1 MSDPVSHLKQ
11 ELLAAAERQQRHTVL
26 APKNRRRWLER
37 FRFVPR
43 RRRRLVV
50 VLAAVALATAVTTA
64 GWAIV
69 REVVSHESFVGL
81 PPVGATPSAPES
93 GELVIYYRLD
103 TDTDVEPAHGRWRWV
118 YADGRLL
125 TADARPM
132 AQRSH
137 SDLPEADN
145 RWSSGLLEQ
154 RLTPEGVE
162 LLRSE
167 IVSTGLFE
175 HNQTRPS
182 RGSRSSPHYSI
193 HNEIQVR
200 IGDRLIRVQGKFTPN
215 SNEFP
220 KRLRERLADPASWLP
235 ASAWADR
242 RLRAYVPS
250 RYAISYGGLFQK
262 TERSRILS
270 LLPARAGDLL
280 RDRDAVPRRRGYDGG
295 GFTRTSLTYYVSD
308 VTTEEAR
315 ALVKALDDAGLKRD
329 GGLGYSFEIP
339 GTSVD
344 PPPPLKGPVRHVVF
358 IGFSPYFPH
367 GETVCLA
374 CG

>member
-11 ELLAAAERQQRHTVL
+11 ELLAAAERQQGDTVL
-26 APKNRRRWLER
+26 APKSGRRSLEC

-69 REVVSHESFVGL
+69 REVVLNKGFVGL
-81 PPVGATPSAPES
+81 PVEATPSAPES
-93 GELVIYYRLD
+93 GELVIQYRDLGH
-103 TDTDVEPAHGRWRWV
+103 AGGGWGWV
-118 YADGRLL
+118 YADGRLITL
-125 TADARPM
+125 R
-132 AQRSH
+132 H
-137 SDLPEADN
+137 SDLPEAAT

-167 IVSTGLFE
+167 IISTGLFAHHQPADSRFAG
-175 HNQTRPS
+175 HNV
-182 RGSRSSPHYSI
+182 
-193 HNEIQVR
+193 IQLR
-200 IGDRLIRVQGKFTPN
+200 IGGRLVQVQGKFSAN

-235 ASAWADR
+235 ASAWANR
-242 RLRAYVPS
+242 RPRAYVAS
-250 RYAISYGGLFQK
+250 RYAILYGGLFQ
-262 TERSRILS
+262 TIERSRILS
-270 LLPARAGDLL
+270 LLPARAEDLL
-280 RDRDAVPRRRGYDGG
+280 RDQEAAPRPRGYDGG

-308 VTTEEAR
+308 LTTEEAQ
-315 ALVKALDDAGLKRD
+315 ALAQALDDAGLNR
-329 GGLGYSFEIP
+329 GGLAYDFEIP

-344 PPPPLKGPVRHVVF
+344 PPPPMKGPVRNKVF

-367 GETVCLA
+367 GETVCLG

>member
-26 APKNRRRWLER
+26 APRDGRRWLEH

-69 REVVSHESFVGL
+69 REVVHDESFVSL

-103 TDTDVEPAHGRWRWV
+103 TDTDVKPAHGRWRWV

-175 HNQTRPS
+175 HNQIA
-182 RGSRSSPHYSI
+182 GDSSPHHSI

-200 IGDRLIRVQGKFTPN
+200 IGDRLIRVQGKFTAD

-220 KRLRERLADPASWLP
+220 QRLRERLIDLASWLP

-242 RLRAYVPS
+242 RLRPYVPS
-250 RYAISYGGLFQK
+250 RYAVSYGGQFQT

-315 ALVKALDDAGLKRD
+315 ALVKALDDADLKRD
-329 GGLGYSFEIP
+329 GLGYSFEIP

-344 PPPPLKGPVRHVVF
+344 PPPPLKGPVRPVVF

-367 GETVCLA
+367 GETVCLG

>member
-11 ELLAAAERQQRHTVL
+11 ELLAAAERQQGDTVL
-26 APKNRRRWLER
+26 APKGRRRWLER
-37 FRFVPR
+37 SRAVSG

-69 REVVSHESFVGL
+69 REVVPHEDFVAL

-103 TDTDVEPAHGRWRWV
+103 VNNDIKPAHGRWRWV

-175 HNQTRPS
+175 HNQTA
-182 RGSRSSPHYSI
+182 GDSSPNYSI

-200 IGDRLIRVQGKFTPN
+200 IGDRLIRVQGKLTPD

-220 KRLRERLADPASWLP
+220 KQLRERLMDLASWLP

-242 RLRAYVPS
+242 RLRPYVPS
-250 RYAISYGGLFQK
+250 RYAVSYGGLFQT

-280 RDRDAVPRRRGYDGG
+280 RDRDAVPRRHGYDGG
-295 GFTRTSLTYYVSD
+295 GFTRTSVTHYESD

-329 GGLGYSFEIP
+329 GGLWYSFEIP

-367 GETVCLA
+367 GEPVCLA

>member
-26 APKNRRRWLER
+26 APKSGRRWLEH

-69 REVVSHESFVGL
+69 REVVHDESLVSL

-93 GELVIYYRLD
+93 GELVIQYRDLGHPG
-103 TDTDVEPAHGRWRWV
+103 TGWGWV
-118 YADGRLL
+118 YADGRLI
-125 TADARPM
+125 TADTRPM
-132 AQRSH
+132 TLRSH
-137 SDLPEADN
+137 SNLT
-145 RWSSGLLEQ
+145 RWSSGLVEQ

-167 IVSTGLFE
+167 VVSTGLFE
-175 HNQTRPS
+175 HHEPAGRL
-182 RGSRSSPHYSI
+182 SSPH
-193 HNEIQVR
+193 NVIQVR
-200 IGDRLIRVQGKFTPN
+200 IGDRLVRAEAEGAAD
-215 SNEFP
+215 EFP
-220 KRLRERLADPASWLP
+220 KRLRERLTNPASWLP

-242 RLRAYVPS
+242 RIRAYVAS
-250 RYAISYGGLFQK
+250 RYEVWYRAQPQ
-262 TERSRILS
+262 TVERSRILS
-270 LLPARAGDLL
+270 LLPATAEDLL
-280 RDRDAVPRRRGYDGG
+280 RAKDAVTAHGDIGNPGFPPHPVIGYHS
-295 GFTRTSLTYYVSD
+295 TL
-308 VTTEEAR
+308 TTEEAR
-315 ALVKALDDAGLKRD
+315 AVTQALDDAGL
-329 GGLGYSFEIP
+329 GTSFEIP

-344 PPPPLKGPVRHVVF
+344 PAPPEKGPVRNVVG
-358 IGFSPYFPH
+358 IGFTPYLPH